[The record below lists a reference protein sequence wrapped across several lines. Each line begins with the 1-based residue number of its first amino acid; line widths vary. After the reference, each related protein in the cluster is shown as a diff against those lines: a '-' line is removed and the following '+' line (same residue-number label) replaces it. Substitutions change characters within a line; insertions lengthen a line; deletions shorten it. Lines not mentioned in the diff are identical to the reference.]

1 MTGFLPLFFYTYKAF
16 LRDCMHS
23 VIDPFAFANA
33 LRGDNV
39 QSTAEGV
46 TLSDCM
52 PIQVL
57 AKLVFY
63 TALRL
68 GVLVGR

>member
-1 MTGFLPLFFYTYKAF
+1 
-16 LRDCMHS
+16 MHS